1 MKPLVTAGLAAL
13 TCCIAAPT
21 LAQERP
27 NTILVLDASGSMW
40 GQIDGVNKITIA
52 REVVASILSDFPT
65 DQHLGFVTY
74 GHRERGQCTDIE
86 TIVAPAPGTADE
98 ITRIVNELNPR
109 GMTPMSDAVIAAA
122 QALRHTEQA
131 ATVILVS
138 DGIETCNPDPC
149 AAARALEAAGVDFT
163 AHVIGFDVSG
173 EAEALMQM
181 QCISE
186 ETGGRFLTADNA
198 RELTDA
204 LREVTAAPASA
215 TLTFTANLGGE
226 GIGDAT
232 VWDQPSTPPNLPLL
246 GGEVIWEISDTGFNR
261 VRTGT
266 ANPFTA
272 DLPFGDYIVTVH
284 STAQD
289 DVSQTEISL
298 ASDSA
303 RNVHAI
309 FPPIAPE
316 QPAAQVFAPAQAVVG
331 SAFRVTWEGEDLHP
345 RDYVTIVPAEAEDG
359 IYGDYDRLE
368 DHTEGEL
375 RAPAEPGLYEV
386 RLQLDAGDRVLA
398 RTPIE
403 VVDANVTVS
412 VPAQVVVGSAFP
424 VTWQAEGL
432 HPRDYVTIVPAG
444 AEDGAHG
451 DYDRMEGRTDGEL
464 RAPAEPGLYEV
475 RLQLD
480 ASGRVLARAPVE
492 VVDADVSISAPAQ
505 VVVGSAFRV
514 TWQAEGLHPRDYV
527 TIVPA
532 GAEDGAHGDYDRME
546 GRTDGEL
553 RAPAEPGLY
562 EVRLQLDASGRVLA
576 RAPIEVVDADVSIS
590 APAQVVVG
598 SAFKVSWDAEGLH
611 PRDYVTIV
619 PAGAEDGAHGD
630 YDRMEGRTDGE
641 LRAPAEPG
649 LYEVRLQLDASGRVL
664 ARAPV
669 EVVEGNVSLNGPDRV
684 RAGTEITVS
693 WAGTIHPR
701 DYIAIVP
708 VGTPDGEQDGYRR
721 VGDTEETATLTAPAE
736 PGAYEI
742 RYHLDHGNRVMARRP
757 IEVLAADAPMDEG
770 AGLVVPG
777 TARPGEVV
785 TVSWTIE
792 PGDTDRRVALARA
805 DAPDF
810 TWIAAHRVG
819 DETETA
825 FKLPDEPGQYEVR
838 FLDLQRQSVLG
849 RAMITLGE

>member
-13 TCCIAAPT
+13 TLSLAAPT
-21 LAQERP
+21 LAQERQ

-52 REVVASILSDFPT
+52 REVVADILSDFSAY
-65 DQHLGFVTY
+65 QNLGFVTY
-74 GHRERGQCTDIE
+74 GHRERGQCSDIE
-86 TIVAPAPGTADE
+86 TVVAPAPGTADE
-98 ITRIVNELNPR
+98 IARIVNELNPR
-109 GMTPMSDAVIAAA
+109 GMTPMTDAVIAAA

-163 AHVIGFDVSG
+163 AHVIGFDVRG

-181 QCISE
+181 QCIAE

-204 LREVTAAPASA
+204 LREVTAAPPSG
-215 TLTFTANLGGE
+215 TFTFTANLGGE
-226 GIGDAT
+226 EIGEEP
-232 VWDQPSTPPNLPLL
+232 VWDQPSMPLDILLLP
-246 GGEVIWEISDTGFNR
+246 GEVIWEISDTGFNMM
-261 VRTGT
+261 RTGT

-284 STAQD
+284 STAQND
-289 DVSQTEISL
+289 FSQTEISL

-316 QPAAQVFAPAQAVVG
+316 QPLAQVFAPAQAVVG

-345 RDYVTIVPAEAEDG
+345 RDYVTIVPADAEDG

-368 DHTEGEL
+368 DQNEGEL

-398 RTPIE
+398 RTPVE
-403 VVDANVTVS
+403 VVDADVTVS
-412 VPAQVVVGSAFP
+412 APAQVVVGSAFP

-444 AEDGAHG
+444 ADDGAYG
-451 DYDRMEGRTDGEL
+451 DYHRMEGDGEGEL

-480 ASGRVLARAPVE
+480 TGDRVLARTPVE
-492 VVDADVSISAPAQ
+492 VVDADVTVSAPAQ
-505 VVVGSAFRV
+505 VVVGSAFPV

-532 GAEDGAHGDYDRME
+532 GADDGAYGDYHRME
-546 GRTDGEL
+546 GDAEGEL

-562 EVRLQLDASGRVLA
+562 EVRLQLD
-576 RAPIEVVDADVSIS
+576 
-590 APAQVVVG
+590 
-598 SAFKVSWDAEGLH
+598 
-611 PRDYVTIV
+611 T
-619 PAGAEDGAHGD
+619 GD
-630 YDRMEGRTDGE
+630 
-641 LRAPAEPG
+641 
-649 LYEVRLQLDASGRVL
+649 RVL

-669 EVVEGNVSLNGPDRV
+669 EVIEGDVSLNGPDRV
-684 RAGTEITVS
+684 RAETEITVS
-693 WAGTIHPR
+693 WSSVIHPR
-701 DYIAIVP
+701 DYVAIVP
-708 VGTPDGEQDGYRR
+708 IGTPDGEQSGYRR
-721 VGDTEETATLTAPAE
+721 VGDADRGTFTAPAA
-736 PGAYEI
+736 PGAYEV
-742 RYHLDHGNRVMARRP
+742 RYHLDHGDRVMARRP
-757 IEVLAADAPMDEG
+757 IEVLAANAPMDEG
-770 AGLVVPG
+770 AGLVVPA
-777 TARPGEVV
+777 TARPGETIVV
-785 TVSWTIE
+785 RWTGGGE
-792 PGDTDRRVALARA
+792 SEDRRVALARA
-805 DAPDF
+805 DQADFSWISFASAVGIDSLEIEMPDAPGTYEIRYLD
-810 TWIAAHRVG
+810 I
-819 DETETA
+819 TERA
-825 FKLPDEPGQYEVR
+825 
-838 FLDLQRQSVLG
+838 VLG
-849 RAMITLGE
+849 RAIITLGE